1 VFAGVLALVVFY
13 ITVVSIS
20 PKVAIIMPGV
30 SLSGYF
36 GGNAP
41 QMVLLVIASGVALG
55 MISSF
60 IAIRRF
66 LRV

>member
-1 VFAGVLALVVFY
+1 
-13 ITVVSIS
+13 
-20 PKVAIIMPGV
+20 MPGV
-30 SLSGYF
+30 SLIGYF
-36 GGNAP
+36 VGNAV
-41 QMVLLVIASGVALG
+41 QIVLLVVAAGIGLG